1 MVPEGPEGGMAKVDS
16 IHPGPFHFLNRHN
29 LKKKKSE
36 GKEDNTQESVVK
48 FDWKGTKS

>member
-1 MVPEGPEGGMAKVDS
+1 MAKVDS

-29 LKKKKSE
+29 LKKKKKSE